1 MNLTPEPIS
10 IVCPPSTEDYDS
22 PLSAPSHYYFYF
34 DWWHIMA
41 GSQEKS
47 VSRSAWC
54 GGRDDQS
61 MKLNSAKPRLSVQN
75 DQTKLSF
82 QRPLLQSSDKKE
94 AGNVLFQLEQRHFR

>member
-1 MNLTPEPIS
+1 
-10 IVCPPSTEDYDS
+10 
-22 PLSAPSHYYFYF
+22 
-34 DWWHIMA
+34 
-41 GSQEKS
+41 
-47 VSRSAWC
+47 
-54 GGRDDQS
+54 